1 MFPARN
7 CRINRSRRPDKRRL
21 KVPKQQPKR
30 PFKTPLKP
38 RPLPSNPDNEVIE
51 LTGKKKMNDTKRN
64 HPAFIASLSC
74 LALLLVAISVAA
86 QDAKDPKD
94 ANTAKP
100 ATVNNG
106 GRDPFT
112 KFQPMIRTKGVVSV
126 LIPPSIQERIE
137 RYRAMK
143 MAAANTHV
151 AAPKPT
157 TALLL
162 SETQVIGIF
171 HTPRGWAAMV
181 EATPIK
187 LSYVIYPG
195 ESFFDGQLV
204 AIEENRLIFRRE
216 VVWTNGRRDKTVEV
230 KALRQPNATEA
241 MTATKTP
248 TNAPASAPQQQ

>member
-1 MFPARN
+1 
-7 CRINRSRRPDKRRL
+7 
-21 KVPKQQPKR
+21 
-30 PFKTPLKP
+30 
-38 RPLPSNPDNEVIE
+38 
-51 LTGKKKMNDTKRN
+51 MNDTQRN
-64 HPAFIASLSC
+64 RRAFITTLTY
-74 LALLLVAISVAA
+74 LVFLLVGAISASA
-86 QDAKDPKD
+86 QDAKDSQD

-100 ATVNNG
+100 AVTVKSG

-112 KFQPMIRTKGVVSV
+112 KFQPTVRTKAGVSV

-143 MAAANTHV
+143 MAAANAHV

-195 ESFFDGQLV
+195 EVFFDGQLV

-216 VVWTNGRRDKTVEV
+216 TVWTNGKRDKTVEV
-230 KALRQPNATEA
+230 KPLRQPNPTEA
-241 MTATKTP
+241 MTAVKTA
-248 TNAPASAPQQQ
+248 APAAEKSSVPEQQ